1 MRYEVY
7 LDTVFLIQ
15 FVMNYCVLMLTASVM
30 KLITSRLRIILAAL
44 VGALGSCFM
53 FLPIGGRGYIKF
65 LIFFLVIMLMM
76 TRIAFCVRGMRQYLC
91 MLLSITAAVFLL
103 GGVSQWLMAILGG
116 GAPVMAWLFFLL
128 LIYVILQYALYQ
140 HRRQK
145 SLFVPVTISFE
156 DANKVRNKIS
166 VVALL
171 DTGNRLRE
179 ETTGKAVCILEAS
192 VTKPDVS
199 DFYEVTYHSLGNETA
214 KMNARVVPEM
224 VIHTKEGDI
233 RNREVM
239 LALYPGKISKK
250 GAYHMILHPEYMKE
264 D

>member
-7 LDTVFLIQ
+7 LDTIFLIQ

-30 KLITSRLRIILAAL
+30 RLITSRLRIILAAL
-44 VGALGSCFM
+44 IGALGSCFM
-53 FLPIGGRGYIKF
+53 FLPMGNMGYAKF
-65 LIFFLVIMLMM
+65 LIFFLAVIVMM
-76 TRIAFCVRGMRQYLC
+76 TRIAFCVRGLRHYLC

-103 GGVSQWLMAILGG
+103 GGMSQRFMTLLGN
-116 GAPVMAWLFFLL
+116 GAPVAVWLFFILL
-128 LIYVILQYALYQ
+128 VYAIMQHTLYQ
-140 HRRQK
+140 YRRHK

-179 ETTGKAVCILEAS
+179 ETTGKAVCILEEGVVMPEMS
-192 VTKPDVS
+192 EV
-199 DFYEVTYHSLGNETA
+199 YEVTYHSLGNESA
-214 KMNARVVPEM
+214 QMKAQVIPEM
-224 VIHTKEGDI
+224 IIHTRVGDI
-233 RNREVM
+233 KNKEVM